1 MYYISRIYMENF
13 ISHKNSTIEFDA
25 HDKLIFIRGLTDD
38 PFKSNGAGKSAIYY
52 AIMFNIFGTVPNRTL
67 EELLNKNVDDNK
79 FTVDVIYKSE
89 NKDFQI
95 IRTVT
100 VGKTIRHDVRIIDN
114 NQDLMFQKK
123 DKAQEYIENE
133 LLGINKDLFLVTN
146 FLTSNNS
153 SILSFTPVQR
163 TKLFETVLNISVLN
177 DLYTKANDDLKNIKT
192 EISTLETKSK
202 MYTEE
207 KEKYIKLKEF
217 SLNSKNEE
225 YIKKIQ
231 EYDNKLTEINN
242 NIKSLQD
249 AYADK
254 LKQVKSLENLNKQ
267 LDTISST
274 LSEIDTVMVN
284 AKSKYHSLVATKNE
298 KAKLIN
304 ENKCP
309 TCGRAI
315 SDTFKSKLIHFVD
328 DLEKKAKKLDTDL
341 QTLNKI
347 KSKLTKSKESLI
359 ALRDE
364 LSKLTD
370 KMVYLDKEKQNLLEY
385 KSKLTESYSRDDVIA
400 NIDINIQTITNEIS
414 NINKN
419 IASKNEELQI
429 IELITNILSPK
440 SNFRNQ
446 YITKYLN
453 IISYISNKY
462 ISIFYPNDNVKLN
475 IKYDNDS
482 HQIYT
487 QFMFNNTEINYN
499 LLSNG
504 ERKKMDIVFYFALI
518 EYLYNYTKNSINL
531 GVFIADETFDGLDN
545 TSMMLLLDI
554 LNIFKDSTNIQIFMT
569 SHNNSISIDYFDKTV
584 TVKKDETT
592 GISEIL

>member
-1 MYYISRIYMENF
+1 
-13 ISHKNSTIEFDA
+13 
-25 HDKLIFIRGLTDD
+25 
-38 PFKSNGAGKSAIYY
+38 
-52 AIMFNIFGTVPNRTL
+52 
-67 EELLNKNVDDNK
+67 
-79 FTVDVIYKSE
+79 
-89 NKDFQI
+89 
-95 IRTVT
+95 
-100 VGKTIRHDVRIIDN
+100 
-114 NQDLMFQKK
+114 
-123 DKAQEYIENE
+123 
-133 LLGINKDLFLVTN
+133 
-146 FLTSNNS
+146 
-153 SILSFTPVQR
+153 
-163 TKLFETVLNISVLN
+163 
-177 DLYTKANDDLKNIKT
+177 
-192 EISTLETKSK
+192 
-202 MYTEE
+202 
-207 KEKYIKLKEF
+207 
-217 SLNSKNEE
+217 
-225 YIKKIQ
+225 
-231 EYDNKLTEINN
+231 
-242 NIKSLQD
+242 
-249 AYADK
+249 
-254 LKQVKSLENLNKQ
+254 
-267 LDTISST
+267 
-274 LSEIDTVMVN
+274 
-284 AKSKYHSLVATKNE
+284 
-298 KAKLIN
+298 
-304 ENKCP
+304 
-309 TCGRAI
+309 
-315 SDTFKSKLIHFVD
+315 
-328 DLEKKAKKLDTDL
+328 
-341 QTLNKI
+341 
-347 KSKLTKSKESLI
+347 
-359 ALRDE
+359 
-364 LSKLTD
+364 
-370 KMVYLDKEKQNLLEY
+370 MVYLDKEKQNLLEY